1 MHKTKFWVGII
12 LILLALLPSIGI
24 VLNPALVFVG
34 PLLVFVAALGGFL
47 IVGSMGL
54 SHGWKLWSGLLLF
67 LLALLP
73 SIGIVLIP
81 ALVFT
86 GPLLVAV
93 AALSGYLL
101 ARRHGR

>member
-1 MHKTKFWVGII
+1 MHRWKFWVGIL

-24 VLNPALVFVG
+24 VLNPGLVFAG
-34 PLLVFVAALGGFL
+34 PLLVIIAALGGFL
-47 IVGSMGL
+47 VVGSMGL
-54 SHGWKLWSGLLLF
+54 SHGWKLWAGLLLF
-67 LLALLP
+67 LLALFP
-73 SIGIVLIP
+73 SIGIVLVP

-86 GPLLVAV
+86 GPLLVVV